1 MKALILKDFYVKV
14 GDHDQVIRAL
24 VKLPLSSDFFCI
36 PYKKNKQKKNWR
48 KNWNHVPQELSNDM
62 SKDCAIQF

>member
-1 MKALILKDFYVKV
+1 MSWFSTVHTSLMKALILKDFYVKV

-36 PYKKNKQKKNWR
+36 PYKKTKK
-48 KNWNHVPQELSNDM
+48 KLKKELKPCS
-62 SKDCAIQF
+62 SRIE